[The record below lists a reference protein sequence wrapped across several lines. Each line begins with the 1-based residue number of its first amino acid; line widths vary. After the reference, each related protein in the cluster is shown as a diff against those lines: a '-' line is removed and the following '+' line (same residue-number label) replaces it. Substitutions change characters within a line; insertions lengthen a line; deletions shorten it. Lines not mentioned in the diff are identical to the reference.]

1 MMDERGMTFIEILV
15 GLAIV
20 SAVTTAFIYA
30 LVTVF
35 NGIDI
40 GQERVAA
47 EGLAKSQIEYIKTQ
61 EYVPVAYYDPNDPLF
76 RYESIN
82 ITDDLAAA
90 GYTLIINLPEVVVP
104 ATNDAFEVQRITI
117 DVDRDST
124 AKLSVSFYKLDD

>member
-1 MMDERGMTFIEILV
+1 MGDEQGLTFVEILV

-47 EGLAKSQIEYIKTQ
+47 ESLAKSQIEHIKTQ
-61 EYVPVAYYDPNDPLF
+61 EYVATDNYVPHDPSF
-76 RYESIN
+76 CYESIN
-82 ITDDLAAA
+82 MTDDLAAA
-90 GYTLIINLPEVVVP
+90 GYSIVINSPQLIVP
-104 ATNDAFEVQRITI
+104 DTEGSFELQSIAI
-117 DVDRDST
+117 DVERHGAT
-124 AKLSVSFYKLDD
+124 KLSISFYNLND